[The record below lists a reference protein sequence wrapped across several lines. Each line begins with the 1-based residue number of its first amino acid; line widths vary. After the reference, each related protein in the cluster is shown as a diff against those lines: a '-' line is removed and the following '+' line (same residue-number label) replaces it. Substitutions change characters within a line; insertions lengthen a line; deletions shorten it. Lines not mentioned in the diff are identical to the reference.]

1 MNEIDKTPRQIV
13 AELDKYVIGQDSA
26 KRAIAVALR
35 NRYRRMQLPKD
46 MQEDISPK
54 NLLMIGPTGVGKN
67 RNCTSFS

>member
-54 NLLMIGPTGVGKN
+54 IYRSWL
-67 RNCTSFS
+67 CWS

>member
-46 MQEDISPK
+46 NQEYISTK
-54 NLLMIGPTGVGKN
+54 NLLMIGQTGVVK
-67 RNCTSFS
+67 T

>member
-46 MQEDISPK
+46 MQRRYIS
-54 NLLMIGPTGVGKN
+54 
-67 RNCTSFS
+67 

>member
-54 NLLMIGPTGVGKN
+54 NLLMIGPTGVGKTN
-67 RNCTSFS
+67 RTSFS

>member
-54 NLLMIGPTGVGKN
+54 NLL
-67 RNCTSFS
+67 